1 MAGAR
6 RAARRHSRRLIG
18 IAVAALL
25 VAGAGGAYAFTHRSA
40 SAQTQPRTLTV
51 SRGTVQQTVSASGTI
66 EPATEADL
74 SFQSAGTVNSVGV
87 NVGQQVTKG
96 EVLASIDTTALQ
108 GQVTLAQAVV
118 TQAQAQVTAAGSSG
132 SASQIAAA
140 DAQLASAQAKLLAAQ
155 QALSQ
160 ARLTSPIDGVV
171 AAVAVKVG
179 STVGGSG
186 ASGSSGPSS
195 SGAGRVSSGGGTG
208 GSAAGT
214 GSTAASGS
222 SSAAVSVISTNAW
235 VVQTQVGNADLPSL
249 KQGMQAQIL
258 PTGSRTTIYGT
269 VESIGIVASSS
280 SSGTSQF
287 PVTIAVTGA
296 PAGLYAGTAA
306 SVSIIVKQMDDVL
319 TVPTAALSSSNG
331 RTTVTVLQNGQQVTT
346 PVSVGRI
353 FGSRTEITAGL
364 ADGAQVVLPGTFG
377 TRTGAT
383 GGTGGTGTRTGGF
396 GGGGFGGGG
405 FGGGGFGGNGGGG
418 TSGGTTARNGG

>member
-1 MAGAR
+1 
-6 RAARRHSRRLIG
+6 
-18 IAVAALL
+18 VAALL
-25 VAGAGGAYAFTHRSA
+25 LAGAGGAYAVTHRSA
-40 SAQTQPRTLTV
+40 SAQPQARTLTV
-51 SRGTVQQTVSASGTI
+51 TRGTVQQTVSASGTL

-87 NVGQQVTKG
+87 SVGQQVAKG
-96 EVLASIDTTALQ
+96 EVLASIDTSALQ

-118 TQAQAQVTAAGSSG
+118 TQAQTQVTAAGSSG

-186 ASGSSGPSS
+186 ASGSSGSSS
-195 SGAGRVSSGGGTG
+195 SGAGRASSGGGTG
-208 GSAAGT
+208 ASAAGT
-214 GSTAASGS
+214 GSTGASGS

-296 PAGLYAGTAA
+296 PTGLYAGTAA

-346 PVSVGRI
+346 PVTVGRI
-353 FGSRTEITAGL
+353 FGARTEVTAGL
-364 ADGAQVVLPGTFG
+364 SDGAQVVLPGTFG
-377 TRTGAT
+377 TRTGGT

-405 FGGGGFGGNGGGG
+405 FGGGGFGGGGGG
-418 TSGGTTARNGG
+418 GATRGTAARNGG